1 MKKISSIQELE
12 IKKQQLKKYRD
23 GLGDEIQVNWNE
35 LKQMFRPEN
44 LLSEVII
51 EGVKNIPFSIT
62 DEPSLL
68 NTVFAFGLNLFSK
81 VKSAAR

>member
-23 GLGDEIQVNWNE
+23 DLGNEMQVNWND
-35 LKQMFRPEN
+35 LKQMFRPKYLFTEA
-44 LLSEVII
+44 II
-51 EGVKNIPFSIT
+51 EGLENIPFIKT

-68 NTVFAFGLNLFSK
+68 KTAFSFGLNLFSK
-81 VKSAAR
+81 LKSNAR

>member
-1 MKKISSIQELE
+1 LKKISSIQELE

-23 GLGDEIQVNWNE
+23 GLGNEIQVNWKE

-44 LLSEVII
+44 LLSEAII
-51 EGVKNIPFSIT
+51 EGVKNRPFSKA

-68 NTVFAFGLNLFSK
+68 NTAFSFGLNLFSK
-81 VKSAAR
+81 IKSTAR

>member
-23 GLGDEIQVNWNE
+23 GLADEIQVNWNE

-44 LLSEVII
+44 LLSEAII
-51 EGVKNIPFSIT
+51 EGVKNIPFIKT
-62 DEPSLL
+62 VEPSLL
-68 NTVFAFGLNLFSK
+68 KTAFSFGLNLFSK
-81 VKSAAR
+81 LRSTAS